1 MGRHLPLGVHLAMQG
16 AILTGVD
23 LNPRFIARAGERFA
37 EAGISAELRVGD
49 MRELDEK
56 NSFDAIVNWF
66 NSFGYFGIEDD
77 FQVLLHFANALRP
90 GGWLLIEAP
99 NREGILGNLV
109 RRQEAET
116 GKQSSVLWD
125 EVTERLITH
134 LTVTGPDGEREVKS
148 GVRMYSQT
156 QYRLL
161 MQLGGLRLEQ
171 GYGDGLTPFEET
183 SRRMIM
189 VAVKHLTGKTWQV

>member
-1 MGRHLPLGVHLAMQG
+1 
-16 AILTGVD
+16 
-23 LNPRFIARAGERFA
+23 FA
-37 EAGISAELRVGD
+37 EAKISAELRIGD
-49 MRELDEK
+49 MRCLSDK
-56 NSFDAIVNWF
+56 NTFDAIVSWF

-77 FQVLLHFANALRP
+77 FQVLLHFADALRP
-90 GGWLLIEAP
+90 GGRLLIEAP
-99 NREGILGNLV
+99 NRKGILGNLV

-134 LTVTGPDGEREVKS
+134 LTVTGPDGECEVKS
-148 GVRMYSQT
+148 GVRMYSIA

-161 MQLGGLRLEQ
+161 MQLAGLRLEQ
-171 GYGDGLTPFEET
+171 VYGEELTPFEET

-189 VAVKHLTGKTWQV
+189 IAVKPKS